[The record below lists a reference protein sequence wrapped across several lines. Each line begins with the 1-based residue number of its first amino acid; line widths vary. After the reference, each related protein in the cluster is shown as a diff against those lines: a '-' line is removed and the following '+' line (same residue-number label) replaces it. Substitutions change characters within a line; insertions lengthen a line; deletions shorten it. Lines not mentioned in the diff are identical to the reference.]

1 MKENEKGQQ
10 NNYDIL
16 YAEKRDINKN
26 IKQFLIEES
35 KNATK
40 LY

>member
-16 YAEKRDINKN
+16 YAEKTDINKWM
-26 IKQFLIEES
+26 
-35 KNATK
+35 K
-40 LY
+40 LVDIVKDDFPG

>member
-16 YAEKRDINKN
+16 YAEKTDIN
-26 IKQFLIEES
+26 ILAACEQDSI
-35 KNATK
+35 
-40 LY
+40 